1 MQSLQT
7 DLRADLGSEAF
18 ARAWEQGEVLDLDA
32 LTEQLLAEFGPGA
45 ADRIAEANQSLP
57 DPLTPRELEVLGLL
71 GMGLTNAQIAE
82 RLVISTGTVKW
93 YMSMIYSKLA
103 VEHRVQ
109 ALVRAQELQLL

>member
-1 MQSLQT
+1 
-7 DLRADLGSEAF
+7 
-18 ARAWEQGEVLDLDA
+18 
-32 LTEQLLAEFGPGA
+32 
-45 ADRIAEANQSLP
+45 
-57 DPLTPRELEVLGLL
+57 
-71 GMGLTNAQIAE
+71 MGLTNAQIAE